1 MKYSMS
7 QWLRLW
13 VVLSLMCTPMTTVA
27 EAADDKTYPAAM
39 CNLHVGDK
47 TIQTSGG
54 TLFNYYYDKVIAECP
69 IVRDNIFNL
78 NGTKNVWV
86 RASDDLN
93 DGNPISCYLLA
104 TSMDGWNMEWD
115 TAEVDGWW
123 AGSLHL
129 NVDKSFS
136 GGYYYLYC
144 QFPLESEFY
153 GYRVIEH

>member
-1 MKYSMS
+1 
-7 QWLRLW
+7 
-13 VVLSLMCTPMTTVA
+13 
-27 EAADDKTYPAAM
+27 
-39 CNLHVGDK
+39 
-47 TIQTSGG
+47 
-54 TLFNYYYDKVIAECP
+54 
-69 IVRDNIFNL
+69 
-78 NGTKNVWV
+78 
-86 RASDDLN
+86 
-93 DGNPISCYLLA
+93 
-104 TSMDGWNMEWD
+104 MEWD